1 MWSLFSAMPVRCA
14 NSSKWY
20 VVQNV
25 QRPRTKRAKQSCK
38 QTHKVQIHLKMKYF
52 GFAQSLA
59 LCHSNTLKCSNKN
72 PLHVIFRA
80 ALGSNC
86 RTMSE
91 PSWTCVQVMWALWFL
106 AALPPL
112 AWFLLLPGRGGNLC
126 LGRIQPARS
135 QVPGKICQSR
145 NHTTAGRWP
154 WISIISTD
162 SKQKLLRSK
171 VVQHSDQSQNCQSSH
186 RPAGPWLWILVPKKA
201 RAKLEQHMNHR
212 VLLGAGL
219 RFQFAT
225 CPKKFT
231 FSPGT
236 RATHQNFQS
245 PTSSPV
251 SASSYSWLP

>member
-1 MWSLFSAMPVRCA
+1 MPVRCA

-20 VVQNV
+20 IYIYIYAVQNV

-59 LCHSNTLKCSNKN
+59 LCHSNTLQCSNKN
-72 PLHVIFRA
+72 PLHVIFQA
-80 ALGSNC
+80 ALGSN
-86 RTMSE
+86 
-91 PSWTCVQVMWALWFL
+91 WTILNLCSSHVGAVISRSFASTCMVSA
-106 AALPPL
+106 L
-112 AWFLLLPGRGGNLC
+112 AWKWRQFVFGQDSAGKESGPWDNLSK
-126 LGRIQPARS
+126 PEPYYS
-135 QVPGKICQSR
+135 
-145 NHTTAGRWP
+145 WP

-171 VVQHSDQSQNCQSSH
+171 VVQHSNKSQNCQSSH

-245 PTSSPV
+245 PTRSPV